1 MPEIS
6 TGDTA
11 WVLTSAALVMV
22 MTPGVAFFYGGL
34 ARVKSAINMIMMSF
48 ACLAVVSI
56 TWVLVGFSLA
66 FAPDAGGGLIGN
78 LDLVGLDGA
87 IDAGNGGIPMLAFV
101 SFQGMFAVIT
111 AALISGA
118 IVDRARFSAWAVF
131 VALWSVLVYAPIAHW
146 VWGPDG
152 WIGSGLGALDF
163 AGGTAVHMNAGAA
176 ALALALVLGERVG
189 WPGSEAKPHNIPL
202 VLLGAALLWFGWFGF
217 NAGSAVAADGMAALA
232 FTNTQTATAAAVIGW
247 LAVERLRGVRISAV
261 GLAAGAV
268 SGLVA
273 ITPAAGSVSPLGS
286 IAVGAV
292 AGALCALAVSLKY
305 RLGYDDS
312 LDVVAVHFVGG
323 LVGALLV
330 GLFATAAAT
339 GEIDGLFYGG
349 GLAQLGR
356 QAIGA
361 LAVAA
366 FSFVASLAL
375 GKAVDI
381 TIGFRVAEEEEVLGI
396 DAAEHREVGYDL
408 ADTLAPA
415 TGHRGAE
422 EPVGASHH

>member
-1 MPEIS
+1 MPEIDS
-6 TGDTA
+6 GHTA
-11 WVLTSAALVMV
+11 WVLASATLVMI

-48 ACLAVVSI
+48 ACLAIVSM
-56 TWVLVGFSLA
+56 TWILVGFSLA
-66 FAPDAGGGLIGN
+66 FGPDAGGGLIGN
-78 LDLVGLDGA
+78 LDFVGLDGT
-87 IDAGNGGIPMLAFV
+87 IDAASGSIPMLVFV
-101 SFQGMFAVIT
+101 SFQGMFAIIT

-118 IVDRARFSAWAVF
+118 MVDRARFGAWVVF
-131 VALWSVLVYAPIAHW
+131 VTLWSVVVYAPIAHW
-146 VWGPDG
+146 VWGPGG

-176 ALALALVLGERVG
+176 ALALALVLGKRVG

-217 NAGSAVAADGMAALA
+217 NAGSAVAADRMAALA
-232 FTNTQTATAAAVIGW
+232 FVNTQTAAAAAVIGW
-247 LAVERLRGVRISAV
+247 LAVERLRGVRMSAV

-286 IAVGAV
+286 IAVGLI

-323 LVGALLV
+323 LAGALLI
-330 GLFATAAAT
+330 GFFATAAAT
-339 GEIDGLFYGG
+339 GDVNGLFYGG
-349 GLAQLGR
+349 GLEQFGKQALG
-356 QAIGA
+356 AG
-361 LAVAA
+361 AVAA
-366 FSFVASLAL
+366 FSFVASGLL
-375 GKAVDI
+375 GKAVDA
-381 TIGFRVAEEEEVLGI
+381 TIGFRVDEDEEVLGI

-422 EPVGASHH
+422 EPVGAAR